1 MVKDDLNSAER
12 QILLGYA
19 PRHARTGLAAIL
31 ALDDQL
37 STILRTT
44 REPMVGQ
51 MRLTWWHGALTAL
64 DTAPAPAEPVL
75 QAIASHVVPKVS
87 GQDLAR
93 LVEGWEELL
102 DPEPLDAD
110 RLDAFADHRGGGL
123 FRAMAQVA
131 GAAASDPVD
140 VAGRG
145 WALADLAAHVRDP
158 AAAVLASD
166 RAAPLLCQARTAR
179 WSRAG
184 RAIGAMAHLAAMPD
198 ASPPR
203 RTLRILWHRLTGR

>member
-19 PRHARTGLAAIL
+19 PRDARAGLAAIL

-37 STILRTT
+37 ATILRTT
-44 REPMVGQ
+44 RDPMVGQ

-64 DTAPAPAEPVL
+64 DTTPPPAEPVL
-75 QAIASHVVPKVS
+75 QAIAAHVVPKVS
-87 GQDLAR
+87 GKDLAR

-102 DPEPLDAD
+102 DPEPLDVQ
-110 RLDAFADHRGGGL
+110 RLDAFADRRGGGL
-123 FRAMAQVA
+123 FSAMAQVT
-131 GAAASDPVD
+131 GAAATDPVD
-140 VAGRG
+140 AAGRG

-158 AAAVLASD
+158 AAAALASD
-166 RAAPLLCQARTAR
+166 RAAPLLRRALDTR
-179 WSRAG
+179 WSHAG
-184 RAIGAMAHLAAMPD
+184 RAIGGMAHLAAMPD